1 MADFHLVKYTVILLS
16 LFQRCVQQ
24 AAAKNYLSFKDSVA
38 LRQVLWNPGSQQLS
52 DHTISLNRNFQD
64 CNEEGKAR
72 DGGACSQVVPRLSP
86 EDLVNPGV
94 QGQPGQYRNTEKGWG
109 REEER
114 RVNEKRMREREEERE
129 KRKKRGEKKRR
140 GRGGRRNTR
149 WFGET
154 ANQVQAKQDLGQG
167 PGIMLTPAVLA
178 LKDEV
183 RDHHKCKPSLEER
196 GNPGLLGCRIRLCL
210 KIINKQKK
218 K

>member
-129 KRKKRGEKKRR
+129 QGSE
-140 GRGGRRNTR
+140 
-149 WFGET
+149 GET
-154 ANQVQAKQDLGQG
+154 DKDKERQG
-167 PGIMLTPAVLA
+167 
-178 LKDEV
+178 D
-183 RDHHKCKPSLEER
+183 RDRETYRDREIDRAPRWKST
-196 GNPGLLGCRIRLCL
+196 LCTH
-210 KIINKQKK
+210 
-218 K
+218 